1 MIKLLEGEANY
12 FYGELCLNTF
22 LERGFVYEA
31 FDSLPDPINQ
41 EYRSGFLLN
50 QLRRVVLGGG
60 GATRRFFPGR
70 RWSRRG
76 SEDVK
81 RIQSSQINRLNTG

>member
-60 GATRRFFPGR
+60 GATRRFF
-70 RWSRRG
+70 RG
-76 SEDVK
+76 EGGQEGGAKTLREYSLLKSTV
-81 RIQSSQINRLNTG
+81 